1 MSNFVNGKTLTGVS
15 TEFYPR
21 TNPVYFIFPSPNVVV
36 VSCIPAFVQNAL
48 IKKNN
53 WKTIPMINKVNPIPE
68 SPASF
73 KYDKTNPNPKYK
85 I

>member
-53 WKTIPMINKVNPIPE
+53 
-68 SPASF
+68 
-73 KYDKTNPNPKYK
+73 
-85 I
+85 